1 MKRAASNEALIRKS
15 REGYTDLRKAYDASL
30 HDKTIRD
37 DLKVDIKNIF
47 ENLRLCLDY
56 LAYELFEAFCKGGK
70 KPDWLCFP
78 IRHTALEFAQTMRR
92 DYLSLQQ

>member
-15 REGYTDLRKAYDASL
+15 HEGYTDLGKAYDASL

-47 ENLRLCLDY
+47 ENLRLCLDC
-56 LAYELFEAFCKGGK
+56 LAYELFEAFCKGGQETR
-70 KPDWLCFP
+70 L
-78 IRHTALEFAQTMRR
+78 ALLPNLAHSARVCKNHAA
-92 DYLSLQQ
+92 